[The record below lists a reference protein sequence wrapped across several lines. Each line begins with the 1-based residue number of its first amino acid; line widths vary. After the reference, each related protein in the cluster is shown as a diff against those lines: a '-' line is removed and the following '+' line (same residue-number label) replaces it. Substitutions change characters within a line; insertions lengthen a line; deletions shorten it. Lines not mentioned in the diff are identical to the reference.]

1 MSRTPFRG
9 STVGMR
15 WFLLCLL
22 PSIAAADNLASFGAG
37 ALIVKEPVA
46 YDSKWSG
53 FWLLDEDP
61 HSGYAS
67 PKGDVGAKEFVIE
80 LADIDRID
88 EVSFDIS
95 SVDGEGRGAKQ
106 VTASLGDA
114 VGGPWKPLVAA
125 TLVAGKDNQR
135 FKATPQT
142 GRYLRIA
149 VATNQGSADYVELM
163 GVGAFG
169 TVVTKQTMPDA
180 SGAYDSEFGT
190 FRVKQLGVQGVGCY
204 EHKNGLIQNGGFDGR
219 VLRFTWSE
227 TFAGETRSG
236 PAVLVFPA
244 DGKTFLGLWW
254 NGNEPAPAGRWD
266 GKLASRTIGVCPHYA
281 FKPQSA
287 VSDALAQSGRARVY
301 GILFDT
307 DSDRLKPESTAVLDE
322 LVAVAKAEKSLTI
335 EGHTD
340 NTGTPAHNQT
350 LSDQRAAAVKKYL
363 VAHGVA
369 ADHLKTKGFGAT
381 VPVSTND
388 TSLGRSQ
395 NRRVEVTR

>member
-1 MSRTPFRG
+1 
-9 STVGMR
+9 MR
-15 WFLLCLL
+15 WLLLCLI
-22 PSIAAADNLASFGAG
+22 PSLAAADNLASFGAG
-37 ALIVKEPVA
+37 ALIVKEPAA
-46 YDSKWSG
+46 YDGKWSG

-80 LADIDRID
+80 LADVDRID
-88 EVSFDIS
+88 QLGFDIAD
-95 SVDGEGRGAKQ
+95 VDGEGRGARA
-106 VTASLGDA
+106 VTAELGDA

-142 GRYLRIA
+142 GRYLRVVIKA
-149 VATNQGSADYVELM
+149 NQGSADYVELM
-163 GVGAFG
+163 GVAAYG
-169 TVVTKQTMPDA
+169 TVVAKQTMPDA
-180 SGAYDSEFGT
+180 SGAYRSEFGT
-190 FRVKQLGVQGVGCY
+190 FRVAQRGVQGVGCY
-204 EHKNGLIQNGGFDGR
+204 EHKEGLIQNGGFDGR

-227 TFAGETRSG
+227 TVDGKRSSG

-254 NGNEPAPAGRWD
+254 NGADVTPAGRWD
-266 GKLASRTIGVCPHYA
+266 GVLESRTIGVCPHYA
-281 FKPQSA
+281 FAPQSA
-287 VSDALAQSGRARVY
+287 VHDALAQSGRARVY

-350 LSDQRAAAVKKYL
+350 LSEQRAAAVVKYL

-369 ADHLKTKGFGAT
+369 AARLTTKGFGAT

-388 TSLGRSQ
+388 TALGRSQ
-395 NRRVEVTR
+395 NRRVEITR